1 MAATQIIAMPS
12 PVFPAP
18 QLVGPSA
25 TALRPLLEIFGSTD
39 GASVFSPRP
48 DVHPGFVDPSWLP
61 RKGTVSPKT
70 SPVTITAPRIS
81 PGSVARGLGWGLVL
95 SLAGAWLE
103 DLDAQ
108 VKGRLD
114 YRGEPYP
121 ETNDAQIGQ
130 VILAVGKACAATDAE
145 SKTMLAPQALP
156 MGKRRQT
163 QEDDKTQ
170 EPPMKR
176 WKIFAHTR
184 AGKRKP

>member
-1 MAATQIIAMPS
+1 MPS
-12 PVFPAP
+12 SVFPAP

-25 TALRPLLEIFGSTD
+25 ASLRPLLEIFGSTE

-61 RKGTVSPKT
+61 RKGTVAPKT
-70 SPVTITAPRIS
+70 SPVTITAPRLS